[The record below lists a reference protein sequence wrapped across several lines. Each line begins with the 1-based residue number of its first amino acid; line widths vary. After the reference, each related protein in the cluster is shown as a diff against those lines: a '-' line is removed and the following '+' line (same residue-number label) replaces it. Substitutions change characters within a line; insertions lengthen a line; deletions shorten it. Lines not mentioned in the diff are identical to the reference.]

1 MFGDFR
7 QPAVLV
13 LGLGAS
19 GLALARWCARYGCR
33 VRIADTRAAPPKLAA
48 LKEEQIEAELICG
61 EVTPALLDG
70 IELIALS
77 PGISPSHAE
86 FATLLEAARARGLPL
101 WGELEFFAQAL
112 RALTTEAYRPK
123 IIAITGTNGKTTT
136 TALTGLLCER
146 AGRNVSLAGNIGPPL
161 LERLAAALNAD
172 LLPEIWVLEL
182 SSFQLTSAYT
192 FAPDAAA
199 ILNITQDHLDWHP
212 SFEHYAAA
220 KGRIFGAHTVRIL
233 NRDDASTMAL
243 AQSSGW
249 ISEETEKNR
258 CSAKPQTAGVLT
270 FGLDAPHSSGDYGL
284 LHESGMT
291 WLAVAESTA
300 EHGAPRSAR
309 ARRAELETEIVVK
322 KLMPVE
328 ALRIRGFHNAA
339 NALAALALCRAL
351 ELPLASLMHGL
362 REYRGEPHRVEAI
375 CALNGV
381 EFIDDSK
388 GTNVGATVAALNGLA
403 RQVVLILG
411 GDGKGQDFAP
421 LAAPVARWCRAV
433 MLIGRDAPRLR
444 QALAETGVPLTEYA
458 TLIEATQAAASVA
471 QTGEIVLLSPA
482 CASFD
487 MFRDYRHRAQ
497 VFRQAVAEL
506 AGACGVAL

>member
-33 VRIADTRAAPPKLAA
+33 VRVADTRAAPPQLAA
-48 LKEEQIEAELICG
+48 FKEERIEAELICG

-77 PGISPSHAE
+77 PGISPRHTE
-86 FATLLEAARARGLPL
+86 FAALLEEAHVRGLPL

-123 IIAITGTNGKTTT
+123 LIAITGTNGKTTT

-146 AGRNVSLAGNIGPPL
+146 AGHRVSLAGNIGPPL
-161 LERLAAALNAD
+161 LERLAAALSAD

-233 NRDDASTMAL
+233 NRDDANTMAL

-249 ISEETEKNR
+249 ISEETEKNLP
-258 CSAKPQTAGVLT
+258 SVTPKTAGVMT
-270 FGLDAPHSSGDYGL
+270 FGLDAPRRSGDYGL
-284 LHESGMT
+284 LHENGMT
-291 WLAVAESTA
+291 WLAVAESVV
-300 EHGAPRSAR
+300 ERSAPTSAR
-309 ARRAELETEIVVK
+309 ARAGIENEIVVK
-322 KLMPVE
+322 RLMPVE
-328 ALRIRGFHNAA
+328 ALRIRGLHNAA

-362 REYRGEPHRVEAI
+362 REYRGEPHRVETI

-403 RQVVLILG
+403 RRIVLIVG
-411 GDGKGQDFAP
+411 GDGKGQDFTP
-421 LAAPVARWCRAV
+421 LATPVARWCRAV

-444 QALAETGVPLTEYA
+444 QALAGTGVPLTECA
-458 TLIEATQAAASVA
+458 TLSEATHAAARMA

-497 VFRQAVAEL
+497 VFRQAVEEL
-506 AGACGVAL
+506 ASACGVAL

>member
-146 AGRNVSLAGNIGPPL
+146 AGRSVSLAGNIGPPL
-161 LERLAAALNAD
+161 LERLAAALNTD

-220 KGRIFGAHTVRIL
+220 KGRIFGAHT
-233 NRDDASTMAL
+233 
-243 AQSSGW
+243 
-249 ISEETEKNR
+249 
-258 CSAKPQTAGVLT
+258 
-270 FGLDAPHSSGDYGL
+270 
-284 LHESGMT
+284 
-291 WLAVAESTA
+291 
-300 EHGAPRSAR
+300 
-309 ARRAELETEIVVK
+309 
-322 KLMPVE
+322 
-328 ALRIRGFHNAA
+328 
-339 NALAALALCRAL
+339 
-351 ELPLASLMHGL
+351 
-362 REYRGEPHRVEAI
+362 
-375 CALNGV
+375 
-381 EFIDDSK
+381 
-388 GTNVGATVAALNGLA
+388 
-403 RQVVLILG
+403 
-411 GDGKGQDFAP
+411 
-421 LAAPVARWCRAV
+421 
-433 MLIGRDAPRLR
+433 
-444 QALAETGVPLTEYA
+444 
-458 TLIEATQAAASVA
+458 
-471 QTGEIVLLSPA
+471 
-482 CASFD
+482 
-487 MFRDYRHRAQ
+487 
-497 VFRQAVAEL
+497 
-506 AGACGVAL
+506 